1 MFTYCKYWFTTSFL
15 RKRMLES
22 KAWSTVVASSYT
34 IQCNFIVSLCREIC
48 LPGSNSWLVCLAA
61 EQSCTSAVAFRTLSM
76 TLLRAAV
83 ETAISEVHKLLR
95 TGGVPISITL
105 LFWRWLTV
113 SLRVGALGWAIHLYP
128 PTPPPPFPS
137 QISLTVSVDHERRRK
152 RGKALGWCSECHLTC
167 VSPRG
172 GNAFSGLSDG
182 EDVC

>member
-1 MFTYCKYWFTTSFL
+1 MVSVDVKHHVHLLQVLVYDILPPEEDAGKQGLEYCCGQLVYN
-15 RKRMLES
+15 
-22 KAWSTVVASSYT
+22 T

-113 SLRVGALGWAIHLYP
+113 SLRVGALGRAIHLYP
-128 PTPPPPFPS
+128 PTHPPPFPS

-152 RGKALGWCSECHLTC
+152 RGKALG
-167 VSPRG
+167 
-172 GNAFSGLSDG
+172 
-182 EDVC
+182 